1 MCARG
6 LTRSYG
12 ATRALRDVS
21 LHWGNGVHGV
31 LGPNGAGKSTLMRIL
46 ALTERPD
53 AGTLELF
60 GCTAPR
66 SARPTRVRVGFQ
78 PQELDRP
85 ASLRSDEFVEYVLR
99 LRGWRKAT
107 AVASSV
113 DDALRRAGAAEF
125 ARMRVRALSGG
136 QYRRLL
142 TAAAVAG
149 LPELILLDEPTAGLD
164 PEQRMKF
171 RELTTG
177 LGRDHCVII
186 STHLVEDVTT
196 TCERVAVMAA
206 GTVRFDDDVSEL
218 ARLGGRD
225 TTDASPASAV
235 ERGYLAVIR
244 DSD

>member
-1 MCARG
+1 
-6 LTRSYG
+6 
-12 ATRALRDVS
+12 
-21 LHWGNGVHGV
+21 
-31 LGPNGAGKSTLMRIL
+31 
-46 ALTERPD
+46 
-53 AGTLELF
+53 
-60 GCTAPR
+60 
-66 SARPTRVRVGFQ
+66 
-78 PQELDRP
+78 
-85 ASLRSDEFVEYVLR
+85 
-99 LRGWRKAT
+99 
-107 AVASSV
+107 
-113 DDALRRAGAAEF
+113 
-125 ARMRVRALSGG
+125 MRVRALSGG